1 MTNTVFI
8 LNLIC
13 SFGHSINPIQK
24 QNPIKDRKK
33 ARTAYDIKSERLFPN
48 DKEPGR
54 DFKRDTGQHK
64 IHREILQL
72 ERIGKA
78 GVSRFL
84 HRDSWCK
91 DPV

>member
-1 MTNTVFI
+1 MQSGKTTCYTVFI

-13 SFGHSINPIQK
+13 SFGHSINSIQK

-33 ARTAYDIKSERLFPN
+33 ARTAYDIKSERLFSN
-48 DKEPGR
+48 DKEPGG

-64 IHREILQL
+64 IYREILQL

-78 GVSRFL
+78 GVS
-84 HRDSWCK
+84 
-91 DPV
+91 

>member
-1 MTNTVFI
+1 MQSGKTTCYTVFI

-13 SFGHSINPIQK
+13 SFEHSTNSIQK

-33 ARTAYDIKSERLFPN
+33 ARTAYDIKAERLFSN
-48 DKEPGR
+48 DKEPGG

-64 IHREILQL
+64 IYREILQL

-78 GVSRFL
+78 GVS
-84 HRDSWCK
+84 
-91 DPV
+91 